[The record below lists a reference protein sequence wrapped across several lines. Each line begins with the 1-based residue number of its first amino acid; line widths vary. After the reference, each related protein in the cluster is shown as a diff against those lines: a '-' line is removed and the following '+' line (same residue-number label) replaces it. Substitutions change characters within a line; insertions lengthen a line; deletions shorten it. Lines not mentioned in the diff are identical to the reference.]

1 MLILTVDTRDEAS
14 KLEILRAKPGQ
25 EEPWRRKQRSH
36 RCVWQLNEAACLRN
50 DVMGGAVVGW
60 IGRMRGN
67 VVLGQGLGSDWKG
80 VGGNG
85 VWL

>member
-1 MLILTVDTRDEAS
+1 M
-14 KLEILRAKPGQ
+14 
-25 EEPWRRKQRSH
+25 
-36 RCVWQLNEAACLRN
+36 WQLNEAACLRN